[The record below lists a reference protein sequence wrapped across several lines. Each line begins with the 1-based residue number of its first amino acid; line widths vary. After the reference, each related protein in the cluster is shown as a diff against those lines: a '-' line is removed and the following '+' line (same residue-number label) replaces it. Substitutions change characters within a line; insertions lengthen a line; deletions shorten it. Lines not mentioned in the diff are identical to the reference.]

1 LTSGVCAESH
11 KRKLHDYR
19 LGICHFIQ
27 SVGFF
32 SERFCIVGGRVL
44 TVAADAIPELA
55 AMAAAIITAGQAG
68 PIMAWILLAPPASRP
83 AGQAK
88 TTGGGPRGR
97 RRGLVKLP

>member
-1 LTSGVCAESH
+1 MTTGVCAESH

-55 AMAAAIITAGQAG
+55 AMTAAIITGGQAE
-68 PIMAWILLAPPASRP
+68 PIMAWIFWCRRSAGKEGPPAAVP
-83 AGQAK
+83 VG
-88 TTGGGPRGR
+88 TGEDW
-97 RRGLVKLP
+97 